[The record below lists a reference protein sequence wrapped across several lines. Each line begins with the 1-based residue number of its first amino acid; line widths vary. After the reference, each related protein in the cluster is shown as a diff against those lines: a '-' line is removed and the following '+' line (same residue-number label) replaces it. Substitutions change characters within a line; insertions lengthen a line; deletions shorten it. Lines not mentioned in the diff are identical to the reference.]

1 MFTTVLPSSPTSTW
15 LDTYPGGCRQL
26 VSTPWRRFR
35 GSLLQR
41 VVCSCR
47 PGAGFTDWLRRGR
60 LSGQHVRMEEAIPI
74 LHVADA
80 DKAVAW
86 YERLGY
92 EKEWEQRFEPSL
104 PAFVSIARHGTS
116 RLFLSEHD
124 DDAGLPLAAV
134 TTVYIRLR
142 DIDAIARE
150 FDVEVVEQSWGA
162 REMCLT
168 DVDGNRLRIGTSI
181 T

>member
-1 MFTTVLPSSPTSTW
+1 
-15 LDTYPGGCRQL
+15 
-26 VSTPWRRFR
+26 
-35 GSLLQR
+35 
-41 VVCSCR
+41 
-47 PGAGFTDWLRRGR
+47 
-60 LSGQHVRMEEAIPI
+60 MEEAIPI

-124 DDAGLPLAAV
+124 DDAGGPLPAGATGYIPVRGFHALARA
-134 TTVYIRLR
+134 LH
-142 DIDAIARE
+142 DE
-150 FDVEVVEQSWGA
+150 GGVESRGCRQIVLAG
-162 REMCLT
+162 
-168 DVDGNRLRIGTSI
+168 DDGNRRGNRPAMP
-181 T
+181 